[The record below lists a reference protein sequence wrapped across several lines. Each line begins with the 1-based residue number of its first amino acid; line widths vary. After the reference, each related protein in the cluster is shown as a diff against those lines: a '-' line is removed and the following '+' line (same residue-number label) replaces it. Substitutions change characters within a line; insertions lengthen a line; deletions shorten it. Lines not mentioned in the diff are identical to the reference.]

1 MAEKELFGN
10 SEQLDCSDC
19 VNHGGDWECD
29 HVHCRKG
36 TDTISRQW
44 LMECVEEGWIKFD
57 TQEDENRFVHL
68 IRDIAPSAQPVA
80 KDINVPIKDCI
91 SRQAAIDALN
101 LADDRGQIHSI
112 LDVIDVINSV
122 PSAQQWIPCSE
133 RLPEEYGE
141 YRITWTTSASKK
153 QFVGDSEYEITSEWD
168 DEHYRFKGEWLLDD
182 YIKNYPDV
190 KVIAWKPIEE
200 PYKENPDAD

>member
-1 MAEKELFGN
+1 MK
-10 SEQLDCSDC
+10 D
-19 VNHGGDWECD
+19 
-29 HVHCRKG
+29 
-36 TDTISRQW
+36 DT
-44 LMECVEEGWIKFD
+44 
-57 TQEDENRFVHL
+57 
-68 IRDIAPSAQPVA
+68 
-80 KDINVPIKDCI
+80 I
-91 SRQAAIDALN
+91 SRQAAIDAL
-101 LADDRGQIHSI
+101 ADYIHNVDRVYSTGKLTHDDCMDAAHSV
-112 LDVIDVINSV
+112 LDEL
-122 PSAQQWIPCSE
+122 PSAQQWIPCKE

-200 PYKENPDAD
+200 PYKEHADAD

>member
-1 MAEKELFGN
+1 M
-10 SEQLDCSDC
+10 
-19 VNHGGDWECD
+19 GDL
-29 HVHCRKG
+29 
-36 TDTISRQW
+36 ISRKW
-44 LMECVEEGWIKFD
+44 LMECVEEGWIKFE
-57 TQEDENRFVHL
+57 TEKDENKFIHL
-68 IRDIAPSAQPVA
+68 VRDTA
-80 KDINVPIKDCI
+80 
-91 SRQAAIDALN
+91 
-101 LADDRGQIHSI
+101 
-112 LDVIDVINSV
+112 